1 MTAVMNCHAAERNEY
16 GKIRTSHGDS
26 SAPARAAAAADE
38 RDDGEGG
45 GGEGG
50 GAATEGRGAATPHA
64 PLAGACT
71 CRADDEAYVCGAPD
85 VCFNGYVV
93 H

>member
-1 MTAVMNCHAAERNEY
+1 MNCHAAERNEY

-45 GGEGG
+45 GREGGGGEGG
-50 GAATEGRGAATPHA
+50 GAATAATLHA
-64 PLAGACT
+64 PPAGACT

-85 VCFNGYVV
+85 VCFNGFSV